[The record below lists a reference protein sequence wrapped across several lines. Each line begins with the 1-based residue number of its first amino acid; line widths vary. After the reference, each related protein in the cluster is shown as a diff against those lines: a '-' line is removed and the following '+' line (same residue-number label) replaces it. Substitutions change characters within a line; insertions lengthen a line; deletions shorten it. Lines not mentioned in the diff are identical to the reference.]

1 MDILKKIFGTK
12 NARDLKRI
20 RPIVAEINR
29 IEAEYQSRNFT
40 DADFPRMTAEFKK
53 RIADGETLDRIL
65 PEAFALVKN
74 ACRHLVGTTE
84 DVCGHTL
91 TWDMVPFDCQLVG
104 GIVLHQGKIA
114 EMQTGEGKTLVATL
128 PLYLNAL
135 AGKNVQ
141 LVTVNDYLARR
152 DATWMGHLYK
162 YLGLTVGCIQ
172 NSMDSAERRAQYQC
186 DITYGTNSE
195 FGFDYLR
202 DNGMAVQP
210 DQVVQN
216 GHNFAIV
223 DEVDSILIDEAR
235 TPLIISGPA
244 TVSTSHQYMAMKPLV
259 DTIVRHQVKQCNE
272 FIAEAKKA
280 LAANDTWGCK
290 KRIYQVYHSTPKHK
304 QLLHMFEEP
313 EIRKLHEDVEMEML
327 SEMHKEEA
335 RSLRGELFFTIDE
348 RTREVALTDKGCDK
362 MNPQD
367 PSMFVIPDL
376 ASEMSQLD
384 GANDLSVEEKAKR
397 KSRLQA
403 DFMERS
409 ERVHVVDQLLRAYCL
424 YEKDVDY
431 VVQENHVYIVD
442 EFTGR
447 ILPGRR
453 WSDGLHQAVEAKEGV
468 EIEKESQ
475 TLATITI
482 QNYFRLYKKLAGMT
496 GTAETEAREFKDIY
510 KLDVVAIPTNRPIRR
525 IDGNDQIYRTQRE
538 KYKAIIAEVQK
549 RHAAGQPVLLG
560 TVTVDT
566 SEVLSRL
573 LKAAKIPHEV
583 LNAKNHAREA
593 EIVMLAGQPGAVT
606 IATNMAGRGTDIK
619 LGPGV
624 VTLPPEVVKSNL
636 GLKDKVPGEKDTIQ
650 QILLAHPQGL
660 HVIGSER
667 HESRRIDRQLRG
679 RCSRQG
685 DPGSSQFYIS
695 LEDNLMR
702 LFGSQKISGIMQRLG
717 MKEGEVMEHRFLN
730 KSVETAQ
737 RRVEQQNY
745 AIRKRTL
752 EFDDVMNKQ
761 RSIVYE
767 LRGTILSGGPDVVH
781 GTILDVFNDLVQ
793 TQSERHLSDP
803 KGSGV
808 EAFCDWVAGTFPVL
822 VDAAALKPFLGEPG
836 KAGEYVFNLVKD
848 AYEAK
853 CRSENPDVLPDMER
867 GVFLQCIDREWQD
880 YLRAMDELR
889 HNVNLRSYGQ
899 RDPLIEYK
907 REAFDMFENLMNTI
921 KSGVASYEFRATTE
935 RNVRRM
941 IMARAIAEANA
952 EAAEAVKN
960 GASQEEAKR
969 IAQEKVQRA
978 MVENALAEANARAGA
993 ALQNGATQDEARQI
1007 FEQVL
1012 AQMNIRVVQN
1022 PPSGAESPAA
1032 VENGPAEP
1040 PPAEP
1045 PAPVEQKPVEPPPP
1059 VAEEPKAAPP
1069 PPAPE
1074 PAKKDVGDVFASMM
1088 SEMSGQRVQA
1098 VRRPPPGAR
1107 PGMPIVGRND
1117 LCPCGSGKKYKKCCG
1132 RGQM

>member
-12 NARDLKRI
+12 TTRALKRI
-20 RPIVAEINR
+20 RPIVAQINR
-29 IEAEYQSRNFT
+29 IEAEYEAKHFT
-40 DADFPRMTAEFKK
+40 PEDYPRMTAEFKRRLAAK
-53 RIADGETLDRIL
+53 EVTLDGLL

-84 DVCGHTL
+84 EVCGHVL
-91 TWDMVPFDCQLVG
+91 TWDMIPFDCQLVG

-135 AGKNVQ
+135 TGKNVQ
-141 LVTVNDYLARR
+141 LVTVNDYLALR

-162 YLGLTVGCIQ
+162 FLGLTVGCIQ
-172 NSMDSAERRAQYQC
+172 NHMDSAERRAQYLC

-210 DQVVQN
+210 EQVVQN
-216 GHNFAIV
+216 GHHFAIV

-244 TVSTSHQYMAMKPLV
+244 TVSTSGQYIAMNPLV
-259 DTIVRHQVKQCNE
+259 GGIVRIQTQQCNE
-272 FIAEAKKA
+272 FIAEAKKC
-280 LAANDTWGCK
+280 LAAGDEWGCK
-290 KRIYQVYHSTPKHK
+290 RRIYQVYHSMPKHK
-304 QLLHMFEEP
+304 QMLHMFEDAT
-313 EIRKLHEDVEMEML
+313 IRKLHEEVEMQML
-327 SEMHKEEA
+327 SEMHRDEA
-335 RSLRGELFFTIDE
+335 RALRAELFFTIEE
-348 RTREVALTDKGCDK
+348 RTREVALTDKGCER

-367 PSMFVIPDL
+367 PETFVIPDL
-376 ASEMSQLD
+376 ASALSVLD
-384 GANDLSVEEKAKR
+384 GDKDMSPEVKAERKR
-397 KSRLQA
+397 EVQA
-403 DFMERS
+403 QFMERS
-409 ERVHVVDQLLRAYCL
+409 ARVHVITQLLRAYCL
-424 YEKDVDY
+424 YERDVDY
-431 VVQENHVYIVD
+431 VVQDNHVYIVD

-482 QNYFRLYKKLAGMT
+482 QNYFRLYEKLAGMT

-510 KLDVVAIPTNRPIRR
+510 KLDVVTIPTNRPIRR

-538 KYKAIIAEVQK
+538 KYKAIIEEVRK
-549 RHAAGQPVLLG
+549 RHEAGQPVLLG

-573 LKAAKIPHEV
+573 LKVAKIPHEV

-624 VTLPPEVVKSNL
+624 VTLPQDVVKGNL
-636 GLKDKVPGEKDTIQ
+636 SLKDKLPGTKDTIQ
-650 QILLAHPQGL
+650 KILEAHPQGL
-660 HVIGSER
+660 YVIGSER

-685 DPGSSQFYIS
+685 DPGGSQFYIS

-702 LFGSQKISGIMQRLG
+702 LFGSQKISGIMLRLG
-717 MKEGEVMEHRFLN
+717 MKEGEVMEHRWLN

-737 RRVEQQNY
+737 RRVEQQNF

-767 LRGTILSGGPDVVH
+767 LRGTVLKGTPETVH
-781 GTILDVFNDLVQ
+781 GTILDVFNDIVFMQ
-793 TQSERHLSDP
+793 CEQFLSDP
-803 KGSGV
+803 KNAAV
-808 EAFCDWVAGTFPVL
+808 EDFLAWLSTTFPVM
-822 VDAAALKPFLGEPG
+822 VTPEELKPFLGEPG
-836 KAGEYVFNLVKD
+836 KAADFVFGLVKE

-853 CRSENPDVLPDMER
+853 CASEDPVVLPHMER

-880 YLRAMDELR
+880 YLRAMDDLR
-889 HNVNLRSYGQ
+889 HSVNLRSYGQ
-899 RDPLIEYK
+899 RDPLVEYK
-907 REAFDMFENLMNTI
+907 REAFNMFENLMNSI
-921 KSGVASYEFRATTE
+921 KLGVANMEFRAHTE
-935 RNVRRM
+935 LAVRRM
-941 IMARAIAEANA
+941 MAAAAAARA
-952 EAAEAVKN
+952 
-960 GASQEEAKR
+960 
-969 IAQEKVQRA
+969 QRA
-978 MVENALAEANARAGA
+978 DAEQVEHPLEALAEEVMPGA
-993 ALQNGATQDEARQI
+993 
-1007 FEQVL
+1007 V
-1012 AQMNIRVVQN
+1012 
-1022 PPSGAESPAA
+1022 
-1032 VENGPAEP
+1032 
-1040 PPAEP
+1040 
-1045 PAPVEQKPVEPPPP
+1045 PVE
-1059 VAEEPKAAPP
+1059 A
-1069 PPAPE
+1069 APE
-1074 PAKKDVGDVFASMM
+1074 PVQKTGPATAAERVEEDKPKSAMDVFASMM
-1088 SEMSGQRVQA
+1088 SQVSGREVRVVQG
-1098 VRRPPPGAR
+1098 PPRGGQPL
-1107 PGMPIVGRND
+1107 IGRND
-1117 LCPCGSGKKYKKCCG
+1117 PCPCGSGKKYKKCCG
-1132 RGQM
+1132 KGQF

>member
-1 MDILKKIFGTK
+1 MNILKMIFGTK
-12 NARDLKRI
+12 NARDLKKL
-20 RPIVAEINR
+20 RPIVDEINR
-29 IEAEYQSRNFT
+29 IEAEYQARNLT
-40 DADFPRMTAEFKK
+40 DEDFPKMTAEF
-53 RIADGETLDRIL
+53 RRRLEAREVTLDGLL

-74 ACRHLVGTTE
+74 ACRHLVGTTAE
-84 DVCGHTL
+84 VCGHTL

-135 AGKNVQ
+135 TGKNVQ
-141 LVTVNDYLARR
+141 LVTVNDYLALR
-152 DATWMGHLYK
+152 DATWMGHLFK

-172 NSMDSAERRAQYQC
+172 NTMDSAERYAQYRC

-202 DNGMAVQP
+202 DNGMATSP
-210 DQVVQN
+210 EQVVQN
-216 GHNFAIV
+216 GHHFAIV

-244 TVSTSHQYMAMKPLV
+244 TMSTSAQYTAMKPLV
-259 DTIVRHQVKQCNE
+259 ETIVRIQTQQCND
-272 FIAEAKKA
+272 FIAQAKKA
-280 LAANDTWGCK
+280 LAAGEEWECK
-290 KRIYQVYHSTPKHK
+290 RRLYQVYHSMPKHK
-304 QLLHMFEEP
+304 QMLHMYEDAS
-313 EIRKLHEDVEMEML
+313 IRKLHEDVEMQML
-327 SEMHKEEA
+327 SEMHKEEGRA
-335 RSLRGELFFTIDE
+335 LKEELYFTIDE

-367 PSMFVIPDL
+367 PKMFVIPDL
-376 ASEMSQLD
+376 AGEMSQLD
-384 GANDLSVEEKAKR
+384 GDHEMSAADKAEKKR
-397 KSRLQA
+397 VLQA

-409 ERVHVVDQLLRAYCL
+409 ARVHVVDQLLRAYCL
-424 YEKDVDY
+424 YERDVDY
-431 VVQENHVYIVD
+431 VVQPDPQTGVGHVYIVD

-510 KLDVVAIPTNRPIRR
+510 KLDVTVIPTNRPIRR

-538 KYKAIIAEVQK
+538 KYKAIIAEVQE

-573 LKAAKIPHEV
+573 LKVAKIPHEV

-593 EIVMLAGQPGAVT
+593 EIVTLAGQPGAVT

-624 VTLPPEVVKSNL
+624 VTLPQEVVKSQL
-636 GLKDKVPGEKDTIQ
+636 SLKDRLPGTKDTIQ
-650 QILLAHPQGL
+650 KILEAHPQGL

-702 LFGSQKISGIMQRLG
+702 LFGSQKLSGIMQRLG
-717 MKEGEVMEHRFLN
+717 MKEGEVMEHRWLN

-737 RRVEQQNY
+737 RRVEQQHY

-752 EFDDVMNKQ
+752 EYDDVMNKQ

-767 LRGTILSGGPDVVH
+767 LRGTILSGTPETVH
-781 GTILDVFNDLVQ
+781 GTILDVFNDLIL
-793 TQSERHLSDP
+793 TQCERYLSDP
-803 KGSGV
+803 KNPGLEDFSNWLGV
-808 EAFCDWVAGTFPVL
+808 TFPVT
-822 VDAAALKPFLGEPG
+822 VSEDELKPFLGEPA
-836 KAGEYVFNLVKD
+836 KAADLVYSRVQE
-848 AYEAK
+848 AYEGK
-853 CRSENPDVLPDMER
+853 CASEDQSVLPYMER
-867 GVFLQCIDREWQD
+867 GVFISCIDRQWQD
-880 YLRAMDELR
+880 YLRAMDDLR
-889 HNVNLRSYGQ
+889 HGVSLRSYGQ
-899 RDPLIEYK
+899 RDPLVEYK
-907 REAFDMFENLMNTI
+907 REAFGMFENLMNTI
-921 KSGVASYEFRATTE
+921 KTEVANLEFRATTAS
-935 RNVRRM
+935 NMRRM
-941 IMARAIAEANA
+941 IA
-952 EAAEAVKN
+952 AAEASQANVRLSGGESALESTLGGQHPAAQPAPRPAQAQQ
-960 GASQEEAKR
+960 GAS
-969 IAQEKVQRA
+969 
-978 MVENALAEANARAGA
+978 
-993 ALQNGATQDEARQI
+993 
-1007 FEQVL
+1007 
-1012 AQMNIRVVQN
+1012 
-1022 PPSGAESPAA
+1022 
-1032 VENGPAEP
+1032 
-1040 PPAEP
+1040 
-1045 PAPVEQKPVEPPPP
+1045 APKSVN
-1059 VAEEPKAAPP
+1059 
-1069 PPAPE
+1069 
-1074 PAKKDVGDVFASMM
+1074 DVFASMINQVGGGGIPRPM
-1088 SEMSGQRVQA
+1088 RA
-1098 VRRPPPGAR
+1098 PRPPRAAAT
-1107 PGMPIVGRND
+1107 VGRND
-1117 LCPCGSGKKYKKCCG
+1117 PCPCGSGKKYKKCCG
-1132 RGQM
+1132 RGQI